1 MAKEK
6 QKTKTMT
13 ARELFIREWVLL
25 CFEQLGYSRLIG
37 KQEKSKS
44 AIELLR
50 KSKLFTKVKSK

>member
-1 MAKEK
+1 
-6 QKTKTMT
+6 MT

-50 KSKLFTKVKSK
+50 KNKLFTKTKSK